1 MQQTGNRKKKLW
13 IVVEGND
20 NALVRTDGLLEYSA
34 EQPEG
39 IVSSSYLDTIDNID
53 YYAAYL
59 EFSSHNISIGF
70 RDYDIKDV
78 MGRRLFGK
86 ALAFKGYLS
95 STKYSQISGERCEIQ
110 EGQHFVTTTSGE
122 VQFPRIDPAVIVLV
136 RDEADEHVLMANNL
150 QWNQDKYSLIAGFVE
165 IGESLE
171 DTAIREVDEEVGVSI
186 KKLEY
191 FGSDIW
197 PFPRSL
203 MVGFTA
209 TAVSEGPLHL
219 QKEEIRNAKW
229 IPKKFVRALLNGN
242 SDSGFELPP
251 RSSITTRMLENW
263 VQK

>member
-1 MQQTGNRKKKLW
+1 M
-13 IVVEGND
+13 
-20 NALVRTDGLLEYSA
+20 
-34 EQPEG
+34 
-39 IVSSSYLDTIDNID
+39 
-53 YYAAYL
+53 
-59 EFSSHNISIGF
+59 
-70 RDYDIKDV
+70 
-78 MGRRLFGK
+78 
-86 ALAFKGYLS
+86 
-95 STKYSQISGERCEIQ
+95 
-110 EGQHFVTTTSGE
+110 
-122 VQFPRIDPAVIVLV
+122 
-136 RDEADEHVLMANNL
+136 LMANNL

-229 IPKKFVRALLNGN
+229 IPKKFVRELLNGN

-251 RSSITTRMLENW
+251 RSSIATRMLENW